1 MLIYIQIIAM
11 KGENCLLM
19 IGAGKNVNTFIS
31 GLYSSVKSIKQDVKV
46 VISPAGDI
54 EKKLL
59 NVVRGR
65 FKVVLTRGIRR
76 HYYATALLWF

>member
-1 MLIYIQIIAM
+1 M
-11 KGENCLLM
+11 KGGELSLDDWRRE
-19 IGAGKNVNTFIS
+19 NVNTFIS